1 MCRVCIQL
9 LSVVLSGHSKPSSRV
24 YFRISWMMWFFSLP
38 PMDSLGLPSDV
49 CITYVIWMFGIGGR
63 KYLWYK
69 QFTGHGGSCAVYL
82 EKWLASAM
90 SRVDKVRLI
99 FLHYM
104 AFFIINL
111 QLFRWL
117 KKIRFSKYSF
127 LTWPLLIEWGPTDA
141 MRPENVNSL
150 NLNSLLNLCLGYL

>member
-1 MCRVCIQL
+1 MYCPDTPNHPVGYTLGYLEWCD
-9 LSVVLSGHSKPSSRV
+9 
-24 YFRISWMMWFFSLP
+24 FFSLP

-99 FLHYM
+99 FTLHS
-104 AFFIINL
+104 FFHYKPPVI
-111 QLFRWL
+111 
-117 KKIRFSKYSF
+117 S
-127 LTWPLLIEWGPTDA
+127 LIEKD
-141 MRPENVNSL
+141 
-150 NLNSLLNLCLGYL
+150 

>member
-1 MCRVCIQL
+1 MYCPDTPNHPVGYTLGYLEWCD
-9 LSVVLSGHSKPSSRV
+9 
-24 YFRISWMMWFFSLP
+24 FFLSLP

-99 FLHYM
+99 FTLHS
-104 AFFIINL
+104 FFHYKPPVI
-111 QLFRWL
+111 
-117 KKIRFSKYSF
+117 S
-127 LTWPLLIEWGPTDA
+127 LIEKD
-141 MRPENVNSL
+141 
-150 NLNSLLNLCLGYL
+150 